1 MSLVACPLSVVPV
14 RKDASDRAELVTQW
28 LFGETAEVLEKTAK
42 WSRLRFHQ
50 DGYEGWVDNKQLV
63 PAPGVLPLMA
73 RRSIET
79 STNVDLGE
87 TQLVLPMGAVVE
99 FPERDGKVIQP
110 RGGVKHTGKSTFDL
124 QGPTTLRAMLM
135 TRPFLGTP
143 YLWGGRTPWGVDCSG
158 FTQMVYL
165 LAGLSL
171 PRDAYQQAEVGTTIE
186 LLDLA
191 QPGDLAFFDNDDGR
205 IVHVGF
211 ILPGPDGEK
220 FIVHASGMV
229 RMDRL
234 DQQGIFHLQERRYSH
249 KLRIIKR
256 VAGDAANAKG

>member
-1 MSLVACPLSVVPV
+1 MSIVVCPLSIVPV

-28 LFGETAEVLEKTAK
+28 LFGETAEVLEQTAK
-42 WSRLRFHQ
+42 WSRLRFHL
-50 DGYEGWVDNKQLV
+50 DGYEGWVDNKQMV
-63 PAPGVLPLMA
+63 AAPGALPTSA
-73 RRSIET
+73 KRSIEPST
-79 STNVDLGE
+79 SVDLGE

-99 FPERDGKVIQP
+99 FPERDGNMIHLHGK
-110 RGGVKHTGKSTFDL
+110 VKHTGRTTRDL
-124 QGPTTLRAMLM
+124 QGSITLRAMLM

-165 LAGLSL
+165 LAGLQL

-191 QPGDLAFFDNDDGR
+191 QPGDLAFFDNDEGR

-229 RMDRL
+229 RMDKL
-234 DQQGIFHLQERRYSH
+234 DQQGIFHLQEKRYTH
-249 KLRIIKR
+249 KLRIVKR
-256 VAGDAANAKG
+256 VA